1 MDKDYN
7 SIYTVLTEEIKKENS
22 STIKAKLLYILNN
35 KALDEAEKKCD
46 IEDIAIKHKYD
57 LLYRDI
63 DNKINEI
70 INSDQPVSISQ
81 EDKAKYNISDDDK
94 EITEIKDYWTKA
106 LINCGYFTC
115 NPRDC
120 EILKYLRDM
129 KIKFEE
135 SNRNITVEFTFDEN
149 PYFSNEKITKM
160 YEINKD
166 TDILIKAKGSE
177 IHWKKK
183 LKDKRKNRESF
194 FDIFKSDYE
203 TTDEEVNFIRDDFF
217 MNHLGYYLNII
228 EFEEEGDDE
237 EEEDEDDSDDD
248 SSSDEDYEEEEEQK
262 EQKEKEHK
270 TKKVRRIG
278 HRGKK

>member
-1 MDKDYN
+1 MDKDNN

-46 IEDIAIKHKYD
+46 IEDISIKHKYD

-166 TDILIKAKGSE
+166 TDILIKAKGSK

-248 SSSDEDYEEEEEQK
+248 SSSDEDYEEEEQK

-270 TKKVRRIG
+270 TKKVRRVG

>member
-1 MDKDYN
+1 MDKDNN

-22 STIKAKLLYILNN
+22 STIKVKLLYILNN

-70 INSDQPVSISQ
+70 ISSDQPVSISQ
-81 EDKAKYNISDDDK
+81 EDKAKYNITDDDK

-120 EILKYLRDM
+120 EILKYLCDM

-135 SNRNITVEFTFDEN
+135 SNRNFTVEFAFDEN
-149 PYFSNEKITKM
+149 PYFSNEKLMKK
-160 YEINKD
+160 YKINKD
-166 TDILIKAKGSE
+166 TDIIIKAKGSE
-177 IHWKKK
+177 IHWKKE

-237 EEEDEDDSDDD
+237 EEDEDDSDDD
-248 SSSDEDYEEEEEQK
+248 SSDEDYEEEE
-262 EQKEKEHK
+262 QKEKKEENEHK
-270 TKKVRRIG
+270 TKKVRRVG
-278 HRGKK
+278 NRGKK

>member
-1 MDKDYN
+1 MDKDNN

-22 STIKAKLLYILNN
+22 STIKVKLLYILNN

-70 INSDQPVSISQ
+70 ISSDQPVSISQ
-81 EDKAKYNISDDDK
+81 EDKAKYNITDDDK

-115 NPRDC
+115 NPRNC

-135 SNRNITVEFTFDEN
+135 SNRNFTVEFAFDEN
-149 PYFSNEKITKM
+149 PYFSNEKLMKK
-160 YEINKD
+160 YKINKD
-166 TDILIKAKGSE
+166 TDIIIKAKGSE
-177 IHWKKK
+177 IHWKKE

-237 EEEDEDDSDDD
+237 EEDEDDSDD
-248 SSSDEDYEEEEEQK
+248 SSDEDYEEEEQK
-262 EQKEKEHK
+262 EKKEEKEHK
-270 TKKVRRIG
+270 TKKVRRVG
-278 HRGKK
+278 NRGKK

>member
-1 MDKDYN
+1 MDKDNN

-46 IEDIAIKHKYD
+46 IEDISIKHKYD

-94 EITEIKDYWTKA
+94 EITEIKNYWTKA

-166 TDILIKAKGSE
+166 TDILIKAKGSK

-248 SSSDEDYEEEEEQK
+248 SSSDEDYEEEEQK

-270 TKKVRRIG
+270 TKKVRRVG